1 MWVVH
6 TLLVSYFLVY
16 DVIEQLQIRV
26 IYEYDDYYVIHNE
39 INYYEDFNPNVA
51 LKFKNLFQLLRYR
64 DKNIIKK
71 NITSMSIY
79 EKKMH

>member
-39 INYYEDFNPNVA
+39 INYYEEFNPNVT

-79 EKKMH
+79 EKMH